1 MADLTPVQQGK
12 FLQTEI
18 NRYVKVT
25 GLAPLSVDGSIGPK
39 TAQATKLVLAKIV
52 EIATEEGDAAGG
64 TWGDFRQFASGYS
77 GSVDASAPATVSKQ
91 AWALADL
98 FKKFG
103 DLYISQYGDRYGKYV
118 ILKDTWVTPTATS
131 TGTYTP
137 RPVPQATPVQPV
149 ATQAS
154 RAPIA
159 ASVNFLGVRL
169 PRWALYVGGGALAFA
184 VVGLIATRKKP
195 SKPVNGVRRYVHIA
209 PPVTARV
216 TAVSSD
222 GAKWGWPGERVIRYQ
237 ADDGS
242 WAWVPGTEKVGDT
255 IKL

>member
-25 GLAPLSVDGSIGPK
+25 GLAPLSVDGGIGPK
-39 TAQATKLVLAKIV
+39 TAQATKLVLTKIV
-52 EIATEEGDAAGG
+52 EIATEEGDALGG
-64 TWGDFRQFASGYS
+64 TWGDFRQSASGYS

-91 AWALADL
+91 VWALADL

-103 DLYISQYGDRYGKYV
+103 DLYVSQYGDRYGKYV

-159 ASVNFLGVRL
+159 ASVNFLGVQL
-169 PRWALYVGGGALAFA
+169 PRWALYVGGGALALA
-184 VVGLIATRKKP
+184 IVGLITTRKK
-195 SKPVNGVRRYVHIA
+195 I
-209 PPVTARV
+209 
-216 TAVSSD
+216 
-222 GAKWGWPGERVIRYQ
+222 
-237 ADDGS
+237 
-242 WAWVPGTEKVGDT
+242 
-255 IKL
+255 